1 MSDEGAED
9 ESPPSKKD
17 EPPAPARKKRRPK
30 AAPRQESTEADA
42 AADAEIGAVDDAGD
56 PPAKADEKSRTG
68 PYIPAFALK
77 FPREPRLDA
86 LVMAFEAGDFARVRR
101 EGPVLAKETDDAA
114 VRAAARELVRRLDPD
129 PSAVYLLGIA
139 AVLLAFLAGWYWLHP
154 HGG

>member
-30 AAPRQESTEADA
+30 APPREDSSEAP
-42 AADAEIGAVDDAGD
+42 ADAEAGAIDE
-56 PPAKADEKSRTG
+56 PAKDEKKAPAG

-77 FPREPRLDA
+77 FPHEPKLDA
-86 LVMAFEAGDFARVRR
+86 LVAAFEAGDFARVRR